1 MPIDLCE
8 RSIPIGYIVSQFN
21 DCEHKSEYTFTSCS
35 AASSSTLIGSQP
47 QLRGLY
53 PQAVVGIIQITVSN
67 ATLVGKLNKG
77 EAKVLLD
84 GDGRWAMGDG
94 RWAMGD
100 GRWAMGDGRW
110 AMHYHRHPH
119 QNTIIETVV
128 SCYATCLWP
137 IAKRHHSPTLI
148 LIDNLGLVVIGY
160 THFLNQSK
168 LGFQPVDVLFF
179 IFQDILEQIA

>member
-1 MPIDLCE
+1 MRQSSNNKNYTNNIATQPRIDERMPIDLCE

-84 GDGRWAMGDG
+84 GDGRWAMGD
-94 RWAMGD
+94 AL
-100 GRWAMGDGRW
+100 
-110 AMHYHRHPH
+110 
-119 QNTIIETVV
+119 
-128 SCYATCLWP
+128 S
-137 IAKRHHSPTLI
+137 
-148 LIDNLGLVVIGY
+148 
-160 THFLNQSK
+160 
-168 LGFQPVDVLFF
+168 
-179 IFQDILEQIA
+179 